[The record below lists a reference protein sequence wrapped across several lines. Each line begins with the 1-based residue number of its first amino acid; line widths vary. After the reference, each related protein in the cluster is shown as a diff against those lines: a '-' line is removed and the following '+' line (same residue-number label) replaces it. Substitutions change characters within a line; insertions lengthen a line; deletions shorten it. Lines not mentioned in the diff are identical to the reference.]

1 MDPAPQGRSRYV
13 IYTHIS
19 YDKILNM
26 KLTDISNDINE
37 WFSGS
42 GPLAD
47 IVVSSRIRLARNLAD
62 HKFLSHCSTAEKS
75 DILENLKAIL
85 MSLDLGDEI
94 FYFSVD
100 KASTLKRNFLVE
112 RHLISRH
119 HASGQGPRGVVI
131 ARREFFTAMINE
143 EDHLRIQVL
152 KPGCQL
158 SQCAKQINHIDDMIE
173 QKVDYAFSCRYGYLT
188 ACPTN
193 LGTGIRVSVMLH
205 LPALKM
211 TGQIEK
217 FFNAARDM
225 SLAVR
230 GLFGEGTEAASDLYQ
245 ISNQVTLGISESD
258 IVSQFEN
265 TIIPEIIEY
274 EKSAR
279 NQLLANQVDTL
290 DDKISRAM
298 ALLQNAHLI
307 SSQEALFL
315 LSHLRLGINMHEHMG
330 ASTPAIERLCAL
342 SNAETN
348 VDKRRVLSITTI
360 NRLFMLT
367 LPAHLQLNHGKP
379 LDSGRR
385 DALRAKIIR
394 SALGQDTQQ
403 RS

>member
-1 MDPAPQGRSRYV
+1 
-13 IYTHIS
+13 
-19 YDKILNM
+19 M

-37 WFSGS
+37 WFDGS

-47 IVVSSRIRLARNLAD
+47 IVISSRIRLARNLAGY
-62 HKFLSHCSTAEKS
+62 KFLSRCSNSEKS
-75 DILENLKAIL
+75 EILDKLRDVM
-85 MSLDLGDEI
+85 MSLDLGDKV
-94 FYFSVD
+94 FYVSVD
-100 KASTLKRNFLVE
+100 KAPTLNKHFLVE

-119 HASGQGPRGVVI
+119 HAFGKGPRGVVI
-131 ARREFFTAMINE
+131 AEREFFTAMINE

-152 KPGCQL
+152 KAGCQL
-158 SQCAKQINHIDDMIE
+158 SDCARQINRIDDMIE
-173 QKVDYAFSCRYGYLT
+173 EKVDFAFSPRYGYLT

-193 LGTGIRVSVMLH
+193 VGTGIRVSVMLH

-225 SLAVR
+225 NLAVR

-245 ISNQVTLGISESD
+245 LSNQATLGVTEPE
-258 IVSQFEN
+258 IVSRFEK

-274 EKSAR
+274 ENAAR
-279 NQLLANQVDTL
+279 SQLLSKQSDVL

-330 ASTPAIERLCAL
+330 ASTPAIEKLRAICGAGNDPDKASAL
-342 SNAETN
+342 SIA
-348 VDKRRVLSITTI
+348 TI

-367 LPAHLQLNHGKP
+367 LPAHLQLNYGKP
-379 LDSGRR
+379 LDPTHR
-385 DALRAKIIR
+385 DALRAQIIR
-394 SALGQDTQQ
+394 SALNQENP
-403 RS
+403 RKS

>member
-1 MDPAPQGRSRYV
+1 
-13 IYTHIS
+13 
-19 YDKILNM
+19 M
-26 KLTDISNDINE
+26 KLTDISSDINE
-37 WFSGS
+37 WFNGS

-47 IVVSSRIRLARNLAD
+47 IVVSSRIRLARNIAG
-62 HKFLSHCSTAEKS
+62 HKFLGRCSNAEKS
-75 DILENLKAIL
+75 EILKKLRDVL
-85 MSLDLGDEI
+85 MSLDLGDKI
-94 FYFSVD
+94 FYISVD
-100 KASTLKRNFLVE
+100 KAPTLSRHFLVE

-119 HASGQGPRGVVI
+119 HAFGKGPRGVVM

-143 EDHLRIQVL
+143 EDHLRLQVL
-152 KPGCQL
+152 KAGCQL
-158 SQCAKQINHIDDMIE
+158 SQCFQQINDIDNRIE
-173 QKVDYAFSCRYGYLT
+173 QKVNYAFSPRYGYLT

-193 LGTGIRVSVMLH
+193 LGTGVRVSVMLH

-230 GLFGEGTEAASDLYQ
+230 GLFGEGSEAASDLYQ

-258 IVSQFEN
+258 IISQFEN

-274 EKSAR
+274 ENAAR
-279 NQLLANQVDTL
+279 NQLLSKQTDIL

-315 LSHLRLGINMHEHMG
+315 LSHLRLGINMHKYMG
-330 ASTPAIERLCAL
+330 ASTPAIKKLRTLCSL
-342 SNAETN
+342 S
-348 VDKRRVLSITTI
+348 DKEEVGKLSIATI

-367 LPAHLQLNHGKP
+367 LPAHLQLNHGKS
-379 LDSGRR
+379 LDPTHR
-385 DALRAKIIR
+385 DALRAQIIR
-394 SALGQDTQQ
+394 SALNQDAPQK
-403 RS
+403 S

>member
-1 MDPAPQGRSRYV
+1 
-13 IYTHIS
+13 
-19 YDKILNM
+19 M

-37 WFSGS
+37 WFDGS

-47 IVVSSRIRLARNLAD
+47 IVISSRIRLARNIAN
-62 HKFLSHCSTAEKS
+62 HKFLSRCSNAEKS
-75 DILENLKAIL
+75 EILKTLRDVL
-85 MSLDLGDEI
+85 MSLELGDKI
-94 FYFSVD
+94 FYVSVD
-100 KASTLKRNFLVE
+100 KAPVLNKHFLVE

-119 HASGQGPRGVVI
+119 HAFGKGPRGVVI
-131 ARREFFTAMINE
+131 AGREFFTAMINE

-152 KPGCQL
+152 KAGCQL
-158 SQCAKQINHIDDMIE
+158 SQCAEQINRIDDMIE
-173 QKVDYAFSCRYGYLT
+173 QKVDFAFSPRYGYLT

-217 FFNAARDM
+217 FFNAAKDM

-245 ISNQVTLGISESD
+245 LSNQVTLGISESD
-258 IVSQFEN
+258 IISQFEN
-265 TIIPEIIEY
+265 KVIPEIVEY
-274 EKSAR
+274 ENAAR
-279 NQLLANQVDTL
+279 NQLLSKQSDVL

-315 LSHLRLGINMHEHMG
+315 LSHLRLGINMHEYMG
-330 ASTPAIERLCAL
+330 ASTPAIEKLRALCGIGD
-342 SNAETN
+342 ETH
-348 VDKRRVLSITTI
+348 KTHSLSIATI

-367 LPAHLQLNHGKP
+367 LPAHLQLNYGKP
-379 LDSGRR
+379 LDPTHR
-385 DALRAKIIR
+385 DALRAQIIR
-394 SALGQDTQQ
+394 SALNQDMQQ
-403 RS
+403 ET